1 MNRYPVFPSLEEAC
15 RFMGVIPQ
23 DVPRD
28 DKAHPVPLEDGT
40 SKNAGR
46 IRLFSNND
54 GGWVQNWKRGAD
66 KALFFPNYGRK
77 LSKEEYAKQQ
87 RDLNEARKEAE
98 RKTQQAFYKA
108 KRIAEAIYSTAKPAT
123 EENPYLKLKQVEPD
137 GKLKVID
144 LAELERIAKYE
155 FSGSK
160 GKFTA
165 GEILIVPRGNHKNG
179 MTTIEFIDSN
189 GNKTFLK
196 GGKLAG
202 TYWLT
207 QRIIPPANGLVIG
220 ICEGLATAL
229 SISRSAGFP
238 VASVGGCTQFE
249 TSFINLKERFPLAQ
263 FIILG
268 DAGNGAEYA
277 EKTALKHG
285 LPCCIP
291 KFSDKHIET
300 FKKMFGG
307 NKTPTDFNDLEQI
320 QKQQEK
326 EAQK

>member
-1 MNRYPVFPSLEEAC
+1 MTNYPVFSTLEEAC
-15 RFMGVIPQ
+15 KFMGVIPR

-28 DKAHPVPLEDGT
+28 DRAHPVPLEDGT

-66 KALFFPNYGRK
+66 KALFFPNYGKK

-87 RDLNEARKEAE
+87 RELREARKEAE
-98 RKTQQAFYKA
+98 QKTQQAFYKA
-108 KRIAEAIYSTAKPAT
+108 KKTALAIYQASRPAT
-123 EENPYLKLKQVEPD
+123 EENPYLKRKQVEPR
-137 GKLKVID
+137 GILKAID
-144 LAELERIAKYE
+144 LAELESVAGYE

-160 GKFTA
+160 GKFSP
-165 GEILIVPRGNHKNG
+165 GEILIVPRGNSKNG
-179 MTTIEFIDSN
+179 MTTLEFIDAN

-207 QRIIPPANGLVIG
+207 QKIIPPANGLVIG

-229 SISRSAGFP
+229 SITRSARFP

-291 KFSDKHIET
+291 KFSNEHVAI
-300 FKKMFGG
+300 FKKLFGKDK
-307 NKTPTDFNDLEQI
+307 NPTDFNDLEII
-320 QKQQEK
+320 QNQQK
-326 EAQK
+326 EE